1 MRPIRKIPETHDAIA
16 EGIAKE
22 LKAKN
27 IKTGYPPAESCENW
41 YRWEWYKWGHRKH
54 HAHITIANGKIY
66 AHYFNSGTDLAN
78 PNLIEIVREQLIRHF
93 VILHYNAPQKPK
105 HYRKIRKRLTRTN
118 WSKWQKRPN
127 PR

>member
-54 HAHITIANGKIY
+54 YAHISIANGKIY
-66 AHYFNSGTDLAN
+66 TTQNHAYPNWDHIPGKTGTDLAN
-78 PNLIEIVREQLIRHF
+78 PTPTSSNSCE
-93 VILHYNAPQKPK
+93 N
-105 HYRKIRKRLTRTN
+105 N
-118 WSKWQKRPN
+118 
-127 PR
+127 